1 MKSNGYVAKK
11 MIVYFYVQITYK
23 GYNGIILIV
32 LYNYKTI
39 YVSVQFIHFSCAK
52 RSKKNF
58 IFF

>member
-1 MKSNGYVAKK
+1 
-11 MIVYFYVQITYK
+11 MIIFVYKLHIK

-52 RSKKNF
+52 RSKKK
-58 IFF
+58 IYFF